1 MPPVYDK
8 MVLVLDDDPGVR
20 LALFETLKQA
30 GYSVSA
36 VSDADDALALC
47 KENPP
52 SVIISD
58 VRMPGKTGLEF
69 FEALT
74 ALKLNI
80 PVILIS
86 GHGTIDS
93 AVEAMRGGVFDYLV
107 KPFSPS
113 SLISAV
119 HRAMKSSLYFNG
131 PKTMPLAPG
140 FAKQDPVFPQP
151 PAQKDELKKPIATQD
166 PGLLKLLKLAEV
178 VAASQATILIE
189 GESGTGKELFARF
202 IHHQS
207 PRALHPFIAINCA
220 AVPEGLLE
228 SELFG
233 YEKGAFTGALSRKIG
248 KFEQAHSGTLL
259 LDEVGEMALTL
270 QAKLLR
276 VIQEREVDLLGGRAP
291 VTIDI
296 RVIATTNRSLWEE
309 VKAGR
314 FREDL
319 YYRLNVFPLR
329 LPPLRNRITDIPL
342 LSNYFLRRGSAKY
355 QKPILQLSPETLS
368 ILTSRKWQGNVREL
382 ENVMERA
389 ILLSENGIILPEHLM
404 FDEEKSENQPCSSN
418 STGTVWEAERTL
430 ILETLE
436 KTKANRTHAAKLL
449 GISIRTLRNKLNEY
463 RDRPNEVKEI

>member
-1 MPPVYDK
+1 MPVVYDK
-8 MVLVLDDDPGVR
+8 TVLVLDDDPGVR
-20 LALFETLKQA
+20 LALLEILKQA
-30 GYSVSA
+30 GYSVSS
-36 VSDADDALALC
+36 VSDADEALALC

-52 SVIISD
+52 GVMISD

-86 GHGTIDS
+86 GHGTINS
-93 AVEAMRGGVFDYLV
+93 AVEAMRGGVSDYLV

-119 HRAMKSSLYFNG
+119 HRAMKSSLFS
-131 PKTMPLAPG
+131 
-140 FAKQDPVFPQP
+140 DP
-151 PAQKDELKKPIATQD
+151 PAQKDELKKPVATQD
-166 PGLLKLLKLAEV
+166 PAMLKLLKLAEV

-189 GESGTGKELFARF
+189 GESGTGKELFARL

-207 PRALHPFIAINCA
+207 PRARHPFIAINCA

-233 YEKGAFTGALSRKIG
+233 YEKGAFTGALSRKPG
-248 KFEQAHSGTLL
+248 KFELAHSGTLL
-259 LDEVGEMALTL
+259 LDEVGEMSLNL

-276 VIQEREVDLLGGRAP
+276 VIQEREVDLLGGRGP
-291 VTIDI
+291 VALDI

-355 QKPILQLSPETLS
+355 QKPVLQLSPETLS
-368 ILTSRKWQGNVREL
+368 ILTSRKWPGNIREL

-389 ILLSENGIILPEHLM
+389 VLLSENGIILPEHLM
-404 FDEEKSENQPCSSN
+404 FEEEKSENQPCSSN
-418 STGTVWEAERTL
+418 STGTVREAERAL

-449 GISIRTLRNKLNEY
+449 GVSIRTLRNKLNEY
-463 RDRPNEVKEI
+463 RDRPHEVKEI

>member
-1 MPPVYDK
+1 MPDVYDK

-20 LALFETLKQA
+20 LAVFETLKQA

-36 VSDADDALALC
+36 VSDADNALALC

-52 SVIISD
+52 GVIISD

-74 ALKLNI
+74 DLKLNI

-119 HRAMKSSLYFNG
+119 HRAMKSSLFSY
-131 PKTMPLAPG
+131 
-140 FAKQDPVFPQP
+140 P

-166 PGLLKLLKLAEV
+166 PAMLKLLKLAEV

-189 GESGTGKELFARF
+189 GESGTGKELFARL

-207 PRALHPFIAINCA
+207 PRAIHPFIAINCA

-233 YEKGAFTGALSRKIG
+233 YEKGAFTGALSRKTG

-259 LDEVGEMALTL
+259 LDEVGEMPLAL

-291 VTIDI
+291 VALDI

-355 QKPILQLSPETLS
+355 QKPVLQLSPETLS

-389 ILLSENGIILPEHLM
+389 VLLSENGVILPQHLM

-418 STGTVWEAERTL
+418 LTGTVWEAERTL
-430 ILETLE
+430 IFETLE